1 MGGSMQP
8 DHNDQM
14 KEKTGNVM
22 EYALVAMLIAV
33 SIIGGLR
40 TLGTDVDTLF
50 KAPPNGV
57 VAQVQR

>member
-1 MGGSMQP
+1 MQP
-8 DHNDQM
+8 EHNDQM
-14 KEKTGNVM
+14 KEKTSNVM

-57 VAQVQR
+57 VAEVQQVQH

>member
-1 MGGSMQP
+1 
-8 DHNDQM
+8 M